1 MRQEPHLGADQKASN
16 QNHPVNVIELGRQLL
31 HHQRDPI
38 RALHRLGG
46 KLLKASVFGL
56 TRSSIWRV
64 PKQKPNIS
72 AAFFGQGQCQ
82 DVSGDNEAA

>member
-1 MRQEPHLGADQKASN
+1 M
-16 QNHPVNVIELGRQLL
+16 
-31 HHQRDPI
+31 
-38 RALHRLGG
+38 HRLGG

-64 PKQKPNIS
+64 LKQKPNIS